1 MSEPALRLVPPA
13 DDGPETDALTPPAVD
28 ASVDAAVDAPVDASA
43 DTEADASVDTPQMP
57 GLTVTPQDVVA
68 VTLRHWAGMV
78 TASARKS
85 MSQPG
90 TVLTDEPPSI
100 AHIAAY
106 YRASAWVPDHH
117 EAEWLRAAGRAYGY
131 AVGIPVVAFLYG
143 LAWLFARPV
152 RIGLVLLVA
161 GAVTIAALA

>member
-13 DDGPETDALTPPAVD
+13 DDGPGADAADAPAIDAKADATVD
-28 ASVDAAVDAPVDASA
+28 ARVDAEPDASA
-43 DTEADASVDTPQMP
+43 DASTDTPKMP
-57 GLTVTPQDVVA
+57 GLAVTPQDVVA

-131 AVGIPVVAFLYG
+131 CVGIPAVAFLYG